1 MAEYISTFY
10 DEGQNCSPIVA
21 GDLALSVETP
31 VEDVYRAH
39 DLAVVQEESEKAKW
53 TFMVYMAADSDI
65 SYCALYDIVSMQQA
79 NIDSEI
85 EVYVLADRTSVDNP
99 RNGDYVTPYGT
110 YQWDSLWPDTRV
122 GKITY
127 SPGLTVTVD
136 WESWGE
142 LDTGS
147 VATLERFVDWAQEK
161 SPAENYGLI
170 VWVKQCL

>member
-1 MAEYISTFY
+1 MDY
-10 DEGQNCSPIVA
+10 DVSGGNPDGGIADSNTVK
-21 GDLALSVETP
+21 SV
-31 VEDVYRAH
+31 VK
-39 DLAVVQEESEKAKW
+39 SEKSKW
-53 TFMVYMAADSDI
+53 TFLVYMAADSDI
-65 SYCALYDIVSMQQA
+65 SYCALYDIVSIQQA

-85 EVYVLADRTSVDNP
+85 EVYVLADRAPVDNP

-147 VATLERFVDWAQEK
+147 IATLERFVNWAQEK

-170 VWVKQCL
+170 VWDHGRENTTL